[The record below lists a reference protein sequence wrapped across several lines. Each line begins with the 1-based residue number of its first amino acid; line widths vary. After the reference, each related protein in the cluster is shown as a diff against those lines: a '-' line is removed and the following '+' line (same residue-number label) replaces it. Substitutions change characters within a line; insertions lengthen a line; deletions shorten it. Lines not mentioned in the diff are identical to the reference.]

1 MSSSVSILE
10 PRFGQAEGGLHRFNM
25 AVEETSVEVK
35 TDDRL
40 GTYEEFW
47 PFYLKEHSKSKTRH
61 LHYLGS
67 GLAIT
72 ALCAASVK
80 RDARL
85 LAAVPLAGRSRGQP
99 VVSLLSMYVF
109 MMIARDAFKSLCCVR
124 ANSSDAP
131 LKNPT
136 RSNLQRVH

>member
-1 MSSSVSILE
+1 
-10 PRFGQAEGGLHRFNM
+10 M
-25 AVEETSVEVK
+25 AVEEMSVEVK
-35 TDDRL
+35 TDSDRL
-40 GTYEEFW
+40 GSYEEFW

-85 LAAVPLAGRSRGQP
+85 LAAVPLAGRLLCQP
-99 VVSLLSMYVF
+99 F
-109 MMIARDAFKSLCCVR
+109 CVCAEKYR
-124 ANSSDAP
+124 
-131 LKNPT
+131 L
-136 RSNLQRVH
+136 VM